1 MRLLQR
7 SLRTLLLYSL
17 ILVVLSIPVSLFSI
31 REILNEEVD
40 ENLDLHADQFLSH
53 IKKFTYLDD
62 LETDLEVLDQL
73 SYNIHIRP
81 SDGRL
86 IPEHFETI
94 SVYDSAEHEY
104 RPFRQWSSGVDIKG
118 KSYILSIQM
127 SLVDNDQLV
136 LVISVVQTVLI
147 VLLVAGL
154 LFLNRS
160 LSRKI
165 WKPFYDTLTQLKA
178 YELDKSKPIEL
189 EVTNIVEFDDLNKT
203 VSLLTDRNRKVFLQ
217 QKEFIENAS
226 HELQTPLAIFLA
238 KLDLLMQS
246 PTLSEADSI
255 TLMEL
260 EDTAK
265 RMSRLNKNLLLLSKI
280 DNEQFVEKEEIEIS
294 TLMHELFNNLRP
306 VAGLEG
312 ITIAFQAEELVL
324 LCSKPLIEILLTNLF
339 HNAIRHTTSN
349 GRVIISF
356 KERILTIS
364 NSGQPIQMTPEKMF
378 ERFSKENTSINSTGL
393 GLAIVKKI
401 CDTCQY
407 ALNYRYEEGM
417 HHFTVKF

>member
-255 TLMEL
+255 TLWNWK
-260 EDTAK
+260 TP
-265 RMSRLNKNLLLLSKI
+265 R
-280 DNEQFVEKEEIEIS
+280 KEC
-294 TLMHELFNNLRP
+294 R
-306 VAGLEG
+306 G
-312 ITIAFQAEELVL
+312 
-324 LCSKPLIEILLTNLF
+324 
-339 HNAIRHTTSN
+339 
-349 GRVIISF
+349 
-356 KERILTIS
+356 
-364 NSGQPIQMTPEKMF
+364 
-378 ERFSKENTSINSTGL
+378 
-393 GLAIVKKI
+393 
-401 CDTCQY
+401 
-407 ALNYRYEEGM
+407 
-417 HHFTVKF
+417 